1 MNNSKRRIAA
11 VGTTAGLALA
21 LVGGLAP
28 LAAQADETTPAPTSG
43 EAFDA
48 NAQALLAADDAVQAV
63 GVDADGKVVILA
75 TEQSKNLRSSAP
87 SAADQFADK
96 HSNVEVR
103 YLKGEITSL
112 SSNDLVAGAGYL
124 AADDD
129 GNITGACSI
138 GFPGWTPDG
147 KPAFISAGH
156 CTDDGASTL
165 AGFEVPSSAEANGG
179 DGFEPGALIG
189 ELAFSQFG
197 GPNNT
202 GGAEDDITSVDI
214 SVYDVLNPDLT
225 LIPGVT
231 DWSSASSDDLAASI
245 VSKVT
250 AVGTADFG
258 PIARSGRTTGYTTG
272 TVTMTNVWY
281 LVDGTRYVHG
291 FGTDAHSDHGDS
303 GGAMVQGTTAVGVLS
318 AGGELSDGS
327 EITLGADLIDGLAL
341 TGGYSVLLDIAKP
354 TVATSGKVT
363 PGTTISGTATPG
375 LTVVVTPESGD
386 PITVTADGSGNWS
399 FPAPAAWGEYKFSV
413 IAKDSGYNKSDSVN
427 GAVTVV
433 PAAPTFTAPSNPTE
447 TSVSK
452 VTGTGVAGATV
463 TLTGDVEGTATVKD
477 DGTWVITVDPAA
489 TYGQYGISATQSI
502 GGQTSAAATLDF
514 SVIPVAPVI
523 TAPANGST
531 FTEGATPAAVTGT
544 GIVGATVTVS
554 LNGEKVGTTEV
565 VAAATPS
572 PAPSASAGAAALAA
586 EANAAAE
593 TGTWV
598 IALPGNLAAG
608 TYSVSA
614 TQAIDGVA
622 SNAAE
627 VAFTVEAVVVPTTP
641 PTTGPA
647 PKPTLPTTGQGDA
660 SPLALG
666 ALFLFVAGGVI
677 MASRRIRAAKNS

>member
-21 LVGGLAP
+21 LVGGIAP
-28 LAAQADETTPAPTSG
+28 LAAQADEATPAPTSG
-43 EAFDA
+43 DAFDA
-48 NAQALLAADDAVQAV
+48 NAQALLASDDAVQAV
-63 GVDADGKVVILA
+63 GTNADGKVVIFTTA
-75 TEQSKNLRSSAP
+75 PDKAARSSAP
-87 SAADQFADK
+87 SAADAFADK
-96 HSNVEVR
+96 HSNVEV
-103 YLKGEITSL
+103 KQITGEITSL
-112 SSNDLVAGAGYL
+112 SSNDVVAGAGYL
-124 AADDD
+124 SAADD
-129 GNITGACSI
+129 GSIFGVCSI

-147 KPAFISAGH
+147 APAFISAGH
-156 CTDDGASTL
+156 CTEDGEGTL
-165 AGFEVPSSAEANGG
+165 AGFEIPSTAEANGG
-179 DGFEPGALIG
+179 PGFEPGALIG

-197 GPNNT
+197 GPGNT
-202 GGAEDDITSVDI
+202 AGAEGAQDSVDI
-214 SVYDVLNPDLT
+214 AVYDVLNPDLN
-225 LIPGVT
+225 LIPAVT
-231 DWSSASSDDLAASI
+231 DWKSADSDDLAASLA
-245 VSKVT
+245 STVT
-250 AVGTADFG
+250 AVGKVEFG
-258 PIARSGRTTGYTTG
+258 SIARSGRTTGYHTG
-272 TVTMTNVWY
+272 EVLSVDTWFK
-281 LVDGTRYVHG
+281 VDGERFVHG
-291 FGTDAHSDHGDS
+291 FATDAFANPGDS
-303 GGAMVQGTTAVGVLS
+303 GGPYVQGTTAVGVLS
-318 AGGELSDGS
+318 AGTHLDDGS
-327 EITLGADLIDGLAL
+327 TISFGADLLGGLER
-341 TGGYSVLLDIAKP
+341 TGGYTVLLDLAEP

-375 LTVVVTPESGD
+375 LTVVVTPETGD
-386 PITVTADGSGNWS
+386 PITVTADASGNWS
-399 FPAPAAWGEYKFSV
+399 FPAPATWGEYKFSV
-413 IAKDSGYNKSDSVN
+413 IAKDSGYNKSDAVDGS
-427 GAVTVV
+427 VTVV

-489 TYGQYGISATQSI
+489 TYGEYGISATQSI

-514 SVIPVAPVI
+514 NVIPVAPVI

-531 FTEGATPAAVTGT
+531 FTEGVTPAAVTGT

-586 EANAAAE
+586 EANAAEE

-598 IALPGNLAAG
+598 IALPANLAVG

-666 ALFLFVAGGVI
+666 ALLLFVAGGVI

>member
-21 LVGGLAP
+21 LVGGIAP
-28 LAAQADETTPAPTSG
+28 LAAQADDATPAPTSG
-43 EAFDA
+43 AEFDA
-48 NAQALLAADDAVQAV
+48 NAQSLLASDDAVQAV

-75 TEQSKNLRSSAP
+75 TEKDKNLRSSAP
-87 SAADQFADK
+87 SAADEFADK

-124 AADDD
+124 AADGD
-129 GNITGACSI
+129 GQIKGACSV

-156 CTDDGASTL
+156 CTDDGASTI
-165 AGFEVPSSAEANGG
+165 AAVEVPSTAEANGG
-179 DGFEPGALIG
+179 PGFEPGAVIG
-189 ELAFSQFG
+189 ELGFSQFG

-202 GGAEDDITSVDI
+202 QGAENDVKSVDI
-214 SVYDVLNPDLT
+214 SVYDVLNPDLN

-231 DWSSASSDDLAASI
+231 DWSSADSDDLAASI

-272 TVTMTNVWY
+272 DVTYTNLWF

-318 AGGELSDGS
+318 AGGTLTDGS

-341 TGGYSVLLDIAKP
+341 TGGYSVLLDIAEP

-375 LTVVVTPESGD
+375 LTVVVTPETGD
-386 PITVTADGSGNWS
+386 PITVTADDAGNWS

-413 IAKDSGYNKSDSVN
+413 IAKDGGYNKSDAVT
-427 GAVTVV
+427 GAVTIV
-433 PAAPTFTAPSNPTE
+433 PAAPTFTAPANPTE

-452 VTGTGVAGATV
+452 VTGTGVKGATV
-463 TLTGDVEGTATVKD
+463 TLTGDIEGTATVKD

-489 TYGQYGISATQSI
+489 TYGNYNVSATQTI
-502 GGQTSAAATLDF
+502 GGQTSAAADLRFD
-514 SVIPVAPVI
+514 VIPTAPVI
-523 TAPANGST
+523 TAPENGAT
-531 FTEGATPAAVTGT
+531 FTEGTTPAAVTGT

-565 VAAATPS
+565 VAATQT

-586 EANAAAE
+586 EANAAEE

-598 IALPGNLAAG
+598 IALPAGLAAG
-608 TYSVSA
+608 TYTVTA
-614 TQAIDGVA
+614 TQAIDSIS

-627 VAFTVEAVVVPTTP
+627 VAFTVEAVVAPTTP

-660 SPLALG
+660 TPLALG